1 MILEVCV
8 DDAAGLDA
16 AVGGGAD
23 RIELCA
29 ALSAGGVTP
38 SFGFMQLA
46 ATRPIPISVMI
57 RPRSGDFVFSPV
69 EADLMK
75 RDIDAARLAGC
86 SGLVLGANLAN
97 GALDVPLLEQLCA
110 YGQGLDLTLH
120 RAYDV
125 VPNFEEATEA
135 AIALGFSRI
144 LTSGGSRTAL
154 EGLETLASIMPIARD
169 RISIMPGA
177 GVRPQS
183 ARAILDQLDISEI
196 HASCSA
202 NVEHCDETQLSVLG
216 FTGPGRKRT
225 DEATVRELKALISD
239 HRTVGAVS

>member
-16 AVGGGAD
+16 AVSGGAD
-23 RIELCA
+23 RVELCA

-57 RPRSGDFVFSPV
+57 RPRSGDFVFGPIEV
-69 EADLMK
+69 DLMK
-75 RDIDAARLAGC
+75 RDIDAARSSGC

-97 GALDVPLLEQLCA
+97 GALDVPLLEQLCD
-110 YGQGLDLTLH
+110 YGEGMDLTLH
-120 RAYDV
+120 RAFDV
-125 VPNFEEATEA
+125 VPDFMEATEA
-135 AIALGFSRI
+135 AISLGFSRI
-144 LTSGGSRTAL
+144 LTSGGARTAL
-154 EGLETLASIMPIARD
+154 DGLETLSSIMPIAKD

-177 GVRPQS
+177 GVRPQIVG
-183 ARAILDQLDISEI
+183 AILDRLEISEI
-196 HASCSA
+196 HASCST
-202 NVEHCDETQLSVLG
+202 NLDYRDETQLSFLG

-239 HRTVGAVS
+239 HRKVDAVS